1 MQKSLLLGLA
11 VLAASGALT
20 APAALAASHSTS
32 VFIEEQDLNGDGKV
46 SLEEFKAGR
55 ALEFRKADFNEDGT
69 LSEAEYVGEYEGRLY
84 GRLSKIG
91 DPEKRLEEYQR
102 QMRQAKVR
110 FGVLDT
116 DKNGAISQE
125 EYLASGLRMFNLH
138 DRNKDGVVDNKDV
151 VLGQQAEKEGKG
163 GEFINP

>member
-1 MQKSLLLGLA
+1 MKKFIISAAA
-11 VLAASGALT
+11 VLAAGMAL
-20 APAALAASHSTS
+20 PVLAASHSTT
-32 VFIEEQDLNGDGKV
+32 VFIEEQDINGDEKV
-46 SLEEFKAGR
+46 SLDEFKAGR
-55 ALEFRKADFNEDGT
+55 AIEFRKADFNEDGS

-84 GRLSKIG
+84 ARLSKIA
-91 DPEKRLEEYQR
+91 DPEKRLEEQQR

-125 EYLASGLRMFNLH
+125 EYLASGLRMFNMH
-138 DRNKDGVVDNKDV
+138 DRDKDGVVSQKDV
-151 VLGQQAEKEGKG
+151 ALAEKAAKEGKG

>member
-1 MQKSLLLGLA
+1 MQKPLLLGLA
-11 VLAASGALT
+11 ALAAGAVY

-32 VFIEEQDLNGDGKV
+32 VFIDEQDLNGDGKV
-46 SLEEFKAGR
+46 SSEELKAGR
-55 ALEFRKADFNEDGT
+55 AYEFRKADFNEDGT

-84 GRLSKIG
+84 ARLSRIG
-91 DPEKRLEEYQR
+91 DPEKRVEEYQR

-116 DKNGAISQE
+116 DKNGAISQD
-125 EYLASGLRMFNLH
+125 EYLASGLRMFGLH
-138 DRNKDGVVDNKDV
+138 DRNKDGVVDHKDV
-151 VLGQQAEKEGKG
+151 VLGEEAAKAGKG